1 MDGNM
6 AIRIELYLKEVIV
19 NFNQILFLHN
29 KNYVELKC
37 FKIVFNSLIISIYCS
52 NVQYNNPNI

>member
-1 MDGNM
+1 MDGKM
-6 AIRIELYLKEVIV
+6 AIRIELNLKEVIV

-52 NVQYNNPNI
+52 NLQYNNPNI

>member
-1 MDGNM
+1 M

-37 FKIVFNSLIISIYCS
+37 YKIVFNSLIISIYCS

>member
-1 MDGNM
+1 MDGKM
-6 AIRIELYLKEVIV
+6 AIRIELNLKEVIV

-52 NVQYNNPNI
+52 NVQ